1 METNKLIQAL
11 HAQQPFSVRYFVLK
25 NNKLPNVVVLN
36 SKFDVIELANH
47 ITSNFPEAIL
57 NPTKRID
64 YFLTNTKEWNAYNG
78 KLFSIIKE
86 NFFIEYEDDNV
97 YMCFDE
103 NIDKE
108 EINSIKNKLR
118 LLSIDHYKEANK
130 FSMIKKNDYGDF
142 ELANFKTRKV
152 EVDINDNY
160 NDDLVDLTPDIINFI
175 NDKNRN
181 GIVLFHGIPG
191 SGKTTYLRY
200 LIANTEAKFIYLP
213 NNLFSNISD
222 PHFISFISSYP
233 NSIIVL
239 EDCEELI
246 KSRDQQNDTS
256 GITNMLNLGDGLLG
270 DALQLKLICTF
281 NCDLS
286 KIDAAIMR
294 KGRLVYR
301 YEFDKLELDKTNRL
315 FTKLGIEYASKEKMT
330 LTDIF
335 NFKHDNKIQKTST
348 KSIGFAKKTVIN

>member
-1 METNKLIQAL
+1 MNTNILIQSL
-11 HAQQPFSVRYFVLK
+11 HPQQPFSVRYFALM
-25 NNKLPNVVVLN
+25 NDKLPNMAVLN
-36 SKFDVIELANH
+36 TKFDVTELSSYINENYPNAVLKP
-47 ITSNFPEAIL
+47 I
-57 NPTKRID
+57 KRMD
-64 YFLTNTKEWNAYNG
+64 YFLSNTKEWSKYNG
-78 KLFSIIKE
+78 KLFTMLKQ
-86 NFFIEYEDDNV
+86 NFFIEYEDENL
-97 YMCFDE
+97 YICFDE
-103 NIDKE
+103 HIHAD
-108 EINSIKNKLR
+108 EIYNLQNHLR
-118 LLSIDHYKEANK
+118 LLSIDHFKDAHK

-152 EVDINDNY
+152 EVDLENNY
-160 NDDLVDLTPDIINFI
+160 NEDLVDLTPGIFEFI
-175 NDKNRN
+175 NDKTKN

-200 LIANTEAKFIYLP
+200 LIANSEAKFIYLP

-222 PHFISFISSYP
+222 PQFISFISSYP

-246 KSRDQQNDTS
+246 KSRDQQNDTT
-256 GITNMLNLGDGLLG
+256 GIANMLNLGDGLLG

-286 KIDAAIMR
+286 KIDSAIMR

-301 YEFDKLELDKTNRL
+301 YEFNKLEIDKTNHL
-315 FTKLGIEYASKEKMT
+315 LSKLGIDYLSDEKMT

-335 NFKHDNKIQKTST
+335 NFNHDNKNQKQSS
-348 KSIGFAKKTVIN
+348 KLIGFSKK

>member
-1 METNKLIQAL
+1 MEKNKLIQAL
-11 HAQQPFSVRYFVLK
+11 HVQQPFSVRYFVLM

-36 SKFDVIELANH
+36 SKFDVDELASYIN
-47 ITSNFPEAIL
+47 SNYPDAIL
-57 NPTKRID
+57 SPIKRND
-64 YFLTNTKEWNAYNG
+64 YFLTSTKDWNSYNG

-86 NFFIEYEDDNV
+86 NFFIEYEDDNF

-103 NIDKE
+103 NIDE
-108 EINSIKNKLR
+108 DEIYSFKNKLS
-118 LLSIDHYKEANK
+118 SISINHYKQANK
-130 FSMIKKNDYGDF
+130 FSMIKKNEFGDF
-142 ELANFKTRKV
+142 ELANFNTRKV
-152 EVDINDNY
+152 DVYINDNY
-160 NDDLVDLTPDIINFI
+160 NDDLVELTPEIFNFI
-175 NDKNRN
+175 DDKNKN

-191 SGKTTYLRY
+191 SGKTTYLRH

-222 PHFISFISSYP
+222 PQFISFISSYP
-233 NSIIVL
+233 NSVIVL

-246 KSRDQQNDTS
+246 KSRDLQNDTS

-286 KIDAAIMR
+286 KIDSAIMR

-301 YEFDKLELDKTNRL
+301 YEFDKLELDKTNNL
-315 FTKLGIEYASKEKMT
+315 FKKLGIEFYSNEKMT

-335 NFKHDNKIQKTST
+335 NFKHDNKIQKSST
-348 KSIGFAKKTVIN
+348 KSIGFAKK